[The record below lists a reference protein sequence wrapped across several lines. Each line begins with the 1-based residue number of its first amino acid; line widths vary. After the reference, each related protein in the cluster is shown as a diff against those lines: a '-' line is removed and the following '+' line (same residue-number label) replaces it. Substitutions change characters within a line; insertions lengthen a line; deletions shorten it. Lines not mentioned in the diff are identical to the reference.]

1 MRWRTTAIL
10 AVLLVGLATFYYVY
24 EIRQAP
30 DREKAA
36 LVKDRL
42 WKDLE
47 GKDVE
52 EIVVRAGATTLHLKK
67 AGDSWSLVAPVAAPA
82 DRQAVDDLATSLA
95 TLRVEREIEAN
106 PQKPADFGLA
116 PPVAEVTFKAKGQE
130 RGVKLGTK
138 NPTGIWAYA
147 QEAGKPAVLL
157 VPESLLQGAQKPP
170 SAYRDRTLLAFE
182 RKDVKTLELR
192 SPGGQVVAS
201 AQAKAGDEWQLT
213 APFAAPADR
222 EAITGLLEKLRT
234 AKIKEFVTDAG
245 KGPADYGL
253 DRPTRLTVVVG
264 EEASRA
270 TRTLRFGKALPDR
283 KGVYAQ
289 REGEDGVLVVEEE
302 LWKAVPASAAA
313 LRDKTVFTYDRGKVE
328 RVELESPKG
337 KVSLALQDGKWR
349 ITAPAALRADEAAMG
364 EVLFKARDLK
374 AQDFV
379 AEDAKR
385 LAAYGLDKPQVRLTV
400 WEKEAKEPKT
410 LLLAPAR
417 EKDRAYAT
425 ALGAGA
431 AGPAGIVAVDAKALE
446 ELARGVPDLRD
457 RSLAEAF
464 DTKDVTRIAIQRP
477 TVTLT
482 LERTGTLEE
491 DWQLSAPK
499 KGKARGGRVSELVWA
514 LRNLKWKDL
523 VAEQGWDPARYGL
536 DAAATTIA
544 LTGKDGKAIAALA
557 VGKQEAG
564 LTYVRIPGQPALYA
578 IESKT
583 LGELPA
589 TPEELLL

>member
-1 MRWRTTAIL
+1 MRFRTTAIL
-10 AVLLVGLATFYYVY
+10 AVLLAALATFYYVY

-36 LVKDRL
+36 AVKDRL

-52 EIVVRAGATTLHLKK
+52 EIVVRKGDATLHLKK
-67 AGDSWSLVAPVAAPA
+67 AGDVWSLAAPVAAPA
-82 DRQAVDDLATSLA
+82 DRAAVEGLATSLA
-95 TLRVEREIEAN
+95 TLRIEREIDAS
-106 PQKPADFGLA
+106 PAKPADFGLA
-116 PPVAEVTFKAKGQE
+116 PPAAEVTFKAKGQE
-130 RGVKLGTK
+130 RGVRLGAK
-138 NPTGIWAYA
+138 NPTGIWVYA

-157 VPESLLQGAQKPP
+157 VPDGLLRDAQKPP
-170 SAYRDRTLLAFE
+170 SDFRDRTLLTFD
-182 RKDVKTLELR
+182 RKDVKTVELR
-192 SPGGQVVAS
+192 GPGGQVLAAV
-201 AQAKAGDEWQLT
+201 QAKGPEEWQL
-213 APFAAPADR
+213 AQPREAPADR
-222 EAITGLLEKLRT
+222 EALTGLLEKLRT
-234 AKIKEFVTDAG
+234 AKVKEFVADAG
-245 KGPADYGL
+245 KRPADYGL
-253 DRPTRLTVVVG
+253 DRPTQLTLVVG
-264 EEASRA
+264 EEASRT
-270 TRTLRFGKALPDR
+270 TRTLRFGKVVPEKKA
-283 KGVYAQ
+283 VYAQ
-289 REGEDGVLVVEEE
+289 REGESGVLLVDEE

-313 LRDKTVFTYDRGKVE
+313 LRDKTVFAYDRTKVE

-337 KVSLALQDGKWR
+337 KVALALQDGKWR
-349 ITAPAALRADEAAMG
+349 ITAPAALRADEGAMS
-364 EVLFKARDLK
+364 EMLFRARDLR

-385 LAAYGLDKPQVRLTV
+385 LGAYGLDKPRVRLSV

-417 EKDRAYAT
+417 EKDRAYAA
-425 ALGAGA
+425 ALGAGT
-431 AGPAGIVAVDAKALE
+431 AGVVSVDAKAME
-446 ELARGVPDLRD
+446 GLAQGVADLRD

-464 DTKDVTRIAIQRP
+464 DIKAVHRVAIQRP
-477 TVTLT
+477 SLTLT
-482 LERTGTLEE
+482 LDRTGQTEE

-499 KGKARGGRVSELVWA
+499 KGKARGGRVSELVWT

-536 DAAATTIA
+536 DTAATTVS
-544 LTGKDGKAIAALA
+544 LTDKDGKAIAALA
-557 VGKQEAG
+557 VGKQEGG

-583 LGELPA
+583 LGELPT